1 MAEHVVILL
10 VIILVLNW
18 IRRAGMKTRGKSG
31 IKSYVTKMALRI
43 ARKLK
48 FVNSKLESYL
58 ETEAAKNTK

>member
-1 MAEHVVILL
+1 MIG
-10 VIILVLNW
+10 W

-31 IKSYVTKMALRI
+31 IKSYATKLALRV

-48 FVNSKLESYL
+48 FVNNKLENYL